1 MISRFINKTG
11 NNLHINDVVEF
22 KGQTFLITDEE
33 TLKSLDHTND
43 IEYGYTDYPL
53 KKISTYDEYLKS
65 NTLENQ

>member
-11 NNLHINDVVEF
+11 NKLNINDVVEF

-43 IEYGYTDYPL
+43 IEYGYTD
-53 KKISTYDEYLKS
+53 
-65 NTLENQ
+65 